1 LDRTRTHQQTF
12 KIFRMRA
19 ERDEGARAGDPYDRT
34 PLTTVF
40 AHAEWN
46 LIRTLRDL
54 VAEDRQARSL
64 H

>member
-1 LDRTRTHQQTF
+1 
-12 KIFRMRA
+12 MRA